1 MCFVD
6 IDRGTVELPEDL
18 PTFPHRN
25 ELREDLTQ
33 YMEYHG
39 QIVGQHHQQQQ
50 QDESVNGHHRDSG
63 FRDSYVACDSGL
75 NSEAGSASSSTWSLS
90 GRLELLQQSEAMAKI
105 TALAKKT
112 GVISSLEDIRLPS
125 ASAGAGAGA
134 GGAEN
139 GSAGKSKPKPL
150 SPKIF
155 QDKHVVN
162 LIFNNNVREIFLH
175 YFMTIFNTYEGFV
188 IQPSQDM
195 ESWLTNRETM
205 QNFDKAA
212 FLSDQPEGHLPF
224 LSAFIETQMFTTFID
239 NKIIAQWEEPDPNL
253 RIFEA
258 RLRNFRERPGDHRFA
273 QHHRYSMCRDTGK
286 IRFDICTLEFNI

>member
-18 PTFPHRN
+18 PSFPHRH
-25 ELREDLTQ
+25 ELREDTIQYIQYHTKMVEEHTQ
-33 YMEYHG
+33 
-39 QIVGQHHQQQQ
+39 QRQR
-50 QDESVNGHHRDSG
+50 DEAVNGHHRDSG
-63 FRDSYVACDSGL
+63 FRDSYFGCDSGQS
-75 NSEAGSASSSTWSLS
+75 SEANSASSSTWSLS

-112 GVISSLEDIRLPS
+112 GVISSLEDLHLPS
-125 ASAGAGAGA
+125 NSSQGEGS
-134 GGAEN
+134 GGK
-139 GSAGKSKPKPL
+139 GKPKPL

-155 QDKHVVN
+155 QEKHVTD
-162 LIFNNNVREIFLH
+162 LIFNNNIREIFLH
-175 YFMTIFNTYEGFV
+175 YFMQIFNTYECFV

-224 LSAFIETQMFTTFID
+224 LSAFIETQMFATFID
-239 NKIIAQWEEPDPNL
+239 NKIIAQWEDSDPNV
-253 RIFEA
+253 RIYDA

-273 QHHRYSMCRDTGK
+273 QHHRHSMCRDTGNK
-286 IRFDICTLEFNI
+286 IALLLFGYLEGIQKG